1 MKSTRVFLLCTA
13 AAAAFMGATTFA
25 SGTAEAAIQCRGRMS
40 GEGTG
45 MGIAG
50 QGSALARSNAL
61 ADFGRKAEARH
72 GKAFGNTALARSV
85 RYDCRQ
91 GAILE
96 AKCVV
101 SAVPCGDVPTR
112 RKGKRARR

>member
-1 MKSTRVFLLCTA
+1 MMKSKIFILGA
-13 AAAAFMGATTFA
+13 AAAAVLAGTAVV
-25 SGTAEAAIQCRGRMS
+25 SSDTAEAAIQCRGRMS

-50 QGSALARSNAL
+50 QGTALARSNAL
-61 ADFGRKAEARH
+61 AAWGRNVQAKH
-72 GKAFGNTALARSV
+72 GVVFANTSLARSV

-101 SAVPCGDVPTR
+101 TAVPCGDIPVK
-112 RKGKRARR
+112 RKARRGRR

>member
-1 MKSTRVFLLCTA
+1 MKCRILILA
-13 AAAAFMGATTFA
+13 AAAVGTMTGSAVLFS
-25 SGTAEAAIQCRGRMS
+25 SGAEAAIQCRGRLS

-50 QGSALARSNAL
+50 QGTTLARSNAL
-61 ADFGRKAEARH
+61 ADWGRKAAARH
-72 GKAFGNTALARSV
+72 GAAFGNTSLARSV

-101 SAVPCGDVPTR
+101 TAVPCGDVPTR
-112 RKGKRARR
+112 RKARRGRR